1 MIYRVSIIHT
11 HMNRKDHT
19 EDAMFFS
26 FCFTWSLWI
35 KTKDGNNS
43 WWGHKRVVMLAS
55 ATKKEAKR
63 LLEINGKKGNEKTR
77 KKVKEKGL

>member
-1 MIYRVSIIHT
+1 
-11 HMNRKDHT
+11 
-19 EDAMFFS
+19 
-26 FCFTWSLWI
+26 
-35 KTKDGNNS
+35 
-43 WWGHKRVVMLAS
+43 MLAS